1 MLGGSGWSRTAPA
14 VPTRPRIA
22 PRAAVIAGLLALGLG
37 AGGEARANGRFP
49 ASNAVI
55 FSPANPDHV
64 MVRVTFGLLATRD
77 AGKSWRWIC
86 ERAIGFSGLEDP
98 SYTVTKTGT
107 IVAGLFEGIR
117 VSRDGGCTWDAV
129 STAGF
134 TVFIDTTLRADGAVF
149 ALASAYDKQGDAG
162 ILFKSQLFVSH
173 DDAKTFE
180 KVGDLLDPTLLAES
194 VEVSASDPSRVYI
207 SAVRGDSGPRQ
218 GVLLVSNDGGK
229 KWIERKI
236 TPPTPGGAH
245 DGGKSGELAPF
256 IAGVDPLKADRVYI
270 RTSASPENPTRLLVT
285 DDAGKTF
292 RTLVSAKGPLLGFA
306 LAADGKTVAAG
317 GPDDGLFGGAFDA
330 KELTQTSAL
339 KVQCLGRGGAGHDL
353 WACSNEASGFVAG
366 SSSDDGA
373 KFVPRLHLADIS
385 GALACQ
391 PGTGVAK
398 DCEADWPKMQS
409 QMGFMPEAKT
419 TAGAPDAGPT
429 PDPKTRTPAKPASTS
444 STWLYVVLAVLGLL
458 TGTYVAKRK
467 KSK

>member
-1 MLGGSGWSRTAPA
+1 M
-14 VPTRPRIA
+14 
-22 PRAAVIAGLLALGLG
+22 IAGLLALGLG

-77 AGKSWRWIC
+77 AGKSWKWIC

>member
-1 MLGGSGWSRTAPA
+1 MAPRSR
-14 VPTRPRIA
+14 IH
-22 PRAAVIAGLLALGLG
+22 PRAALIAGLVALA

-55 FSPANPDHV
+55 FSPANPDHA

-77 AGKSWRWIC
+77 SGKSWKWIC

-117 VSRDGGCTWDAV
+117 VSRDNGCTWEGV

-134 TVFIDTTLRADGAVF
+134 TVFIDTTLRSDGAVL
-149 ALASAYDKQGDAG
+149 ALASAYDKQGDSG
-162 ILFKSQLFVSH
+162 ILFKSQLFVSK

-180 KVGDLLDPTLLAES
+180 KVGELLDPTLLAES
-194 VEVSASDPSRVYI
+194 VEVAPSDPNRVYI

-218 GVLLVSNDGGK
+218 GVLLVSTDGGK

-236 TPPTPGGAH
+236 TPPASTGAA

-256 IAGVDPLKADRVYI
+256 IAGVDPTKPDRVFI

-292 RTLVSAKGPLLGFA
+292 RTLLSAKGPLLGFA
-306 LAADGKTVAAG
+306 LSADGKVVTAG

-330 KELTQTSAL
+330 KELAKTSAL
-339 KVQCLGRGGAGHDL
+339 KVQCLGRGGAAHDL

-385 GALACQ
+385 GALACE

-398 DCEADWPKMQS
+398 ECEGDWPKMQS

-419 TAGAPDAGPT
+419 TDGGAPDAGPA

-444 STWLYVVLAVLGLL
+444 SVWIYVVLAVLGLL
-458 TGTYVAKRK
+458 TGSYVAKRK
-467 KSK
+467 KR